1 MSGTDDNRS
10 LSGGCLCGAVR
21 YEARGEPIN
30 VRLCHCRLCQ
40 KATGQ
45 PFFARALFLR
55 DQVRIEGETAGFH
68 SSEDLERRFCPK
80 CGTGVFAGRTSAP
93 DRIAVTLASL
103 DDPDALKPQAQI
115 WTSRRIGWVESLGG
129 IAEFDE
135 FPPG

>member
-1 MSGTDDNRS
+1 MGNDRERR

-21 YEARGEPIN
+21 YQLTGEPIN

-45 PFFARALFLR
+45 AFFARALFPR
-55 DQVRIEGETAGFH
+55 DQVQIEGETAGFR

-80 CGTGVFAGRTSAP
+80 CGTGVFAGRISTP
-93 DRIAVTLASL
+93 ERISVTLASL
-103 DDPDALKPQAQI
+103 DEPDALKPEAQI

-129 IAEFDE
+129 ITEFDE